1 MSIRF
6 VDPPT
11 TCTIC
16 TPSVKIF
23 LIIVKLSREECCAHF
38 YTYIYV
44 RTVYIMYYSF
54 PSFCFLSYPFFFFSR
69 KQCNEEY
76 DTRILRQGTGCFR
89 KNFID
94 SWQIYKIEVARC
106 ETRVIF
112 ILNVFEF
119 LSVFRK
125 WSNLEKWD
133 TDSLRRTTSL
143 KLPKHRIWR
152 ILNIFI
158 YNI

>member
-11 TCTIC
+11 TCTVC

-54 PSFCFLSYPFFFFSR
+54 PSFCFLSYPFFFF
-69 KQCNEEY
+69 
-76 DTRILRQGTGCFR
+76 QGNSATKSMIRGYWDR
-89 KNFID
+89 E
-94 SWQIYKIEVARC
+94 QG
-106 ETRVIF
+106 
-112 ILNVFEF
+112 VFEKT
-119 LSVFRK
+119 LSTVDRFIKSRWLGVK
-125 WSNLEKWD
+125 REWFSFWMFSNFSQFSGND
-133 TDSLRRTTSL
+133 Q
-143 KLPKHRIWR
+143 I
-152 ILNIFI
+152 
-158 YNI
+158 